1 MVPYSYNMVDMGGID
16 LAEANGTVVPGVYER
31 ITEAMN
37 LCGDVILYNWKFAGI
52 GIVPSAYAILQQ
64 TSSILINGMIQV
76 TELDEVT
83 VLAIEPP
90 PPPLEPVIPLSVD
103 DNGVYSIDPPQ
114 SGYNPVTVALQ
125 FTELSVTENG
135 EYTPESPYRGF
146 SSVSV
151 DVHDVVFLS
160 GTNLPSSS
168 IGEDG
173 DIYLLLV
180 NPDYEYDISLG
191 WSCLKEYYVKS
202 TSQKLSTH
210 SSAFYKT
217 VEGGCIAVEWGPSS
231 GGYYGPLLLS
241 TVADYVKYTANN
253 SVLGSV
259 DIDGVTWYYN
269 GGSNW
274 SRSRD
279 SNASIPSFAS
289 STHDTA
295 ADIPSILQAAHYS
308 PGSQGNATTVVAAY
322 IKVSGAWQNLIGS
335 NINDIL
341 QEE

>member
-1 MVPYSYNMVDMGGID
+1 MIPYTYHMVDMGGID
-16 LAEANGTVVPGVYER
+16 FAEANHTVVEGIFSKIEDALDDTR
-31 ITEAMN
+31 I
-37 LCGDVILYNWKFAGI
+37 LVLYNMYFSKIRIPPSYCNVGI
-52 GIVPSAYAILQQ
+52 EGG
-64 TSSILINGMIQV
+64 SIYINGSIEV
-76 TELDEVT
+76 SANDEIT
-83 VLAIEPP
+83 VIGV

-103 DNGVYSIDPPQ
+103 DNGVYSIEPPQ

-125 FTELSVTENG
+125 FTELLVTENG
-135 EYTPESPYRGF
+135 EYTPESPFRGF

-160 GTNLPSSS
+160 GTNLPSSN
-168 IGEDG
+168 IGKDG
-173 DIYLLLV
+173 DIYLVLA

-274 SRSRD
+274 SKSRD

-289 STHDTA
+289 STHDKA

-308 PGSQGNATTVVAAY
+308 PGPPGNANIVVAVF